1 MSSSRAAKVPSLTRR
16 SRHGGSAYRR
26 LLRSWQHGAGWAW
39 GRLKA
44 APSAVRIAV
53 IAAAVLTVFSATNLA
68 YQVWRK
74 PSELL
79 VPVSV
84 SLNKMPAETWRHYGP
99 LFRAYSTAAIT
110 PELLAALA
118 QVEGAGNPM
127 ARTYWRWRLS
137 WNPLAIY
144 QPASSA
150 VGTYQM
156 TDAAFADAR
165 RYCIRDHAVVAEG
178 CWFNGLY
185 TRIVPSHAVELTAVF
200 LDRNVATILASRPK
214 ATASKHQKEALAA
227 IIHLCGPGPARAFA
241 RRGFTLLPGE
251 RCGDHDVATYLGRVD
266 AMKREF
272 LRLAAAAG

>member
-16 SRHGGSAYRR
+16 SRRGGSAYRR
-26 LLRSWQHGAGWAW
+26 LLRSCRHGAGWAW

-44 APSAVRIAV
+44 APLAVRIAI
-53 IAAAVLTVFSATNLA
+53 IAAGTLAVFSAANLA

-74 PSELL
+74 PSEML
-79 VPVSV
+79 VPVSFA
-84 SLNKMPAETWRHYGP
+84 LNKMPAETWRHYGP
-99 LFRAYSTAAIT
+99 LFRAYSTSTIT

-165 RYCIRDHAVVAEG
+165 RYCIRDHAVEEG

-200 LDRNVATILASRPK
+200 LDRNVAAILASRPK
-214 ATASKHQKEALAA
+214 ATASKRQKEALAA

-241 RRGFTLLPGE
+241 RRGFTVSAGE
-251 RCGDHDVATYLGRVD
+251 RCGDHDVATYLGQVD

-272 LRLAAAAG
+272 LHLAAAAG